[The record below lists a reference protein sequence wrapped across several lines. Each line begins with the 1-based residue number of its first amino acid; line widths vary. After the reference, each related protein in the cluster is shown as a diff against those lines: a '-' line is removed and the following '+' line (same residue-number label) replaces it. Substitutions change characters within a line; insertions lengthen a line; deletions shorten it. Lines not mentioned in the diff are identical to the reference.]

1 MQRLSVFIVV
11 VAATWSADALACPSC
26 VDPREANVNAF
37 LGSTVALSLIPL
49 AFIFGVVA
57 WVVKHEREAN
67 RFALDEEA
75 AVAAVASLPA
85 AASIIIVPP
94 AE

>member
-1 MQRLSVFIVV
+1 MSRLAFLVV
-11 VAATWSADALACPSC
+11 VAVVALWSGDVLACPSC
-26 VDPREANVNAF
+26 VDPRDANTNAF

-67 RFALDEEA
+67 R
-75 AVAAVASLPA
+75 A
-85 AASIIIVPP
+85 AADEDAAPPIAPP

>member
-1 MQRLSVFIVV
+1 MIAEPSMSRFMCVV
-11 VAATWSADALACPSC
+11 VTLVALWSADAIACPSC
-26 VDPREANVNAF
+26 VDPREANTNAF

-57 WVVKHEREAN
+57 WVVKHERAAN
-67 RFALDEEA
+67 L
-75 AVAAVASLPA
+75 A
-85 AASIIIVPP
+85 AAADKDTPSVAPP

>member
-1 MQRLSVFIVV
+1 MSRLLFVVV
-11 VAATWSADALACPSC
+11 VAVFGLWSGDVLACPSC
-26 VDPREANVNAF
+26 VDPREANTNAF

-57 WVVKHEREAN
+57 WVVKHERAAN
-67 RFALDEEA
+67 RAAADEEA
-75 AVAAVASLPA
+75 TPPIA
-85 AASIIIVPP
+85 PP

>member
-1 MQRLSVFIVV
+1 MSRLLFVVV
-11 VAATWSADALACPSC
+11 VALAALSSGDVLACPSC
-26 VDPREANVNAF
+26 VDPREANTNAF

-67 RFALDEEA
+67 RAAAEEA
-75 AVAAVASLPA
+75 TSPIA
-85 AASIIIVPP
+85 PP

>member
-1 MQRLSVFIVV
+1 MQRLSFFVV
-11 VAATWSADALACPSC
+11 VAALWSADALACPSC

-57 WVVKHEREAN
+57 WVVKHERDAN
-67 RFALDEEA
+67 RFALEEEA
-75 AVAAVASLPA
+75 A
-85 AASIIIVPP
+85 AASASASPVIVPP
-94 AE
+94 PA

>member
-1 MQRLSVFIVV
+1 MSRLLFVV
-11 VAATWSADALACPSC
+11 VAVFALWSGDVLACPSC
-26 VDPREANVNAF
+26 VDPREANTNAF

-57 WVVKHEREAN
+57 WVVKHERAAN
-67 RFALDEEA
+67 RAAAEEA
-75 AVAAVASLPA
+75 TPPIA
-85 AASIIIVPP
+85 PP